1 MAQRTILQLI
11 DDLDGSEADETVLFS
26 LDGRSYEID
35 LTSENAD
42 KLRAALSSWA
52 TAGRRTSV
60 TRRQGKHAPTDSAR
74 RQELEKIR
82 QWGRDNGWQV
92 SDRGRVPQD
101 LQDAYRKAH
110 SS

>member
-42 KLRAALSSWA
+42 RLRAALNPWTA
-52 TAGRRTSV
+52 AGRRVSA
-60 TRRQGKHAPTDSAR
+60 TRRQGKTASADSTR
-74 RQELEKIR
+74 RRALEKIR

>member
-42 KLRAALSSWA
+42 RLRAALNPWA
-52 TAGRRTSV
+52 AAGRRVSA
-60 TRRQGKHAPTDSAR
+60 TRRQGKTASADSTR
-74 RQELEKIR
+74 RRALEKIR